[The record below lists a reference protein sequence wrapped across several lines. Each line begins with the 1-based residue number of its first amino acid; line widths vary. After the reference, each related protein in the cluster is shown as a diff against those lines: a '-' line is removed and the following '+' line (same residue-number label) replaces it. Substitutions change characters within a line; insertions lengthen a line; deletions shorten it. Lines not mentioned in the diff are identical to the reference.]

1 LDAGARVKALAQ
13 VVATLSH
20 VPGVVAA
27 MVVGATDGL
36 IVETSPVIGGAAG
49 STDPRKHTAALA
61 AYLYSKVTRASD
73 AARLGTPAF
82 MRLEAERGHIFVVG
96 ARDVVLVTI
105 VTTDANLGR
114 VRLEMMNAAREKS

>member
-1 LDAGARVKALAQ
+1 MKALAQ
-13 VVATLSH
+13 VVASLSH

-27 MVVGATDGL
+27 MVVGANDGL
-36 IVETSPVIGGAAG
+36 IVETSPLLGGSLGGA
-49 STDPRKHTAALA
+49 DPRKHTAALA

-82 MRLEAERGHIFVVG
+82 MRLEAERGHVFVVG

-105 VTTDANLGR
+105 VTPDANQGR
-114 VRLEMMNAAREKS
+114 VRLEMMNAAQDKS

>member
-1 LDAGARVKALAQ
+1 MKALGPVVANLARVA
-13 VVATLSH
+13 
-20 VPGVVAA
+20 GVVVA

-36 IVETSPVIGGAAG
+36 IVETSPVAG
-49 STDPRKHTAALA
+49 TTATATDPRKHTAALA
-61 AYLYSKVTRASD
+61 AYLYSKVIRASD

-96 ARDVVLVTI
+96 AGDVVLVTI

-114 VRLEMMNAAREKS
+114 VRLEMMNAAKDKA